1 MAKTIGPLFSEDAH
15 GSISKLLSYSHK
27 KSGKQVRLY
36 NKPAKVATAKQRG
49 QRRVTEFLVAQW
61 QNMSAPNKAT
71 WATNAAASGLNI
83 AGYHYFL
90 REAQRDLYTH
100 HGLVGYW
107 HCNDIV
113 NGKVLDLSGNANHG
127 ALKPSYP
134 INAPALQKS
143 MNTRF
148 SNGLRYDGTD
158 DHVLIANSKS
168 LNITAAISI
177 LGWIYVLQL
186 PKVTSKSA
194 FILSGQETYI
204 LWVSKDDNKLYG
216 RITDGGRPRNV
227 PAAANPI
234 VANKWYM
241 GAFTYDGNIMRVFLN
256 KNQITSQE
264 YEGDIDIRY
273 ASKAIGAYSGASI
286 GTNCII
292 DEVALYNRAL
302 SPEEIATRYK
312 FATRKVS

>member
-1 MAKTIGPLFSEDAH
+1 MAKTTGPLLSLEAH
-15 GSISKLLSYSHK
+15 GTLAKTLNYSQR
-27 KSGKQVRLY
+27 KSGSQCRKY
-36 NKPAKVATAKQRG
+36 NKPLKDPTPAQRA
-49 QRRVTEFLVAQW
+49 QRRLTEFLVAQW
-61 QNMSAPNKAT
+61 QNMSDTTKAT
-71 WATNAAASGLNI
+71 WATNAAASKFNLS
-83 AGYHYFL
+83 GYHYFL
-90 REAQRDLYTH
+90 RSAQRDLYTH

-107 HCNDIV
+107 HCNEIV
-113 NGKVLDLSGNANHG
+113 GGKVLDLSGNANHG

-312 FATRKVS
+312 FAIAKV

>member
-113 NGKVLDLSGNANHG
+113 NGKVLDISGNANHG
-127 ALKPSYP
+127 ILRLNYPADAPTLTPSM
-134 INAPALQKS
+134 S
-143 MNTRF
+143 TRF
-148 SNGLRYDGTD
+148 NNGLLLNGTSAFVD
-158 DHVLIANSKS
+158 CQNGKS
-168 LNITAAISI
+168 LNLSSAFSTEQWTRPAIHPENSYAGYVTKGNAYIISHHATGTHFSINLRIGGAYKLWITAIPN
-177 LGWIYVLQL
+177 LQ
-186 PKVTSKSA
+186 A
-194 FILSGQETYI
+194 G
-204 LWVSKDDNKLYG
+204 
-216 RITDGGRPRNV
+216 
-227 PAAANPI
+227 
-234 VANKWYM
+234 KWYCLV
-241 GAFTYDGNIMRVFLN
+241 FTYTSGNLN
-256 KNQITSQE
+256 VYINGILFDSTDTIEGVLDTSAE
-264 YEGDIDIRY
+264 VLRLGSDRTIAGRW
-273 ASKAIGAYSGASI
+273 YSGVF
-286 GTNCII
+286 
-292 DEVALYNRAL
+292 DEMCLYKRQFSAA
-302 SPEEIATRYK
+302 EIATRYK